1 MKALPLLALLFSAY
15 ALASQI
21 EILQTQRNGD
31 VLSVMTKT
39 AYQMSE
45 RESIEEV
52 RRHVLDEQK
61 QYALEYAGNYIRTEN
76 QLESIGDASIS
87 RSKRFIATYAASMT
101 SSKIINESTTSSM
114 QYLQTL
120 EVAIDTQALQKEI
133 QREIKLTKVMQGY
146 DRSIQIKG
154 EGFATQKENAQKD
167 EQFNRERSDTLAKFG
182 RTLINN
188 QFLKCTVSSLE
199 GGTQRT
205 KATYACIYEPPKE
218 ILENYRLY
226 YQTDI
231 CDVKM
236 VERSR
241 DGGTNILGSIA
252 GGLGK
257 VLAYP
262 FTALIHSMEAKVEN
276 SASSDV
282 EFKEVDLEFSNGAG
296 CTSKSVKK
304 EQNLM
309 AVISLYGFKS
319 KITIPVVQERNLLA
333 KAIFTLNFYSNKD
346 VKSIKDISGSLG
358 IYEKLFVPIQFKE
371 NYSLYETKTDQKRNQ

>member
-1 MKALPLLALLFSAY
+1 MKALLFFILIFSTCTF
-15 ALASQI
+15 ASQI

-31 VLSVMTKT
+31 VLSVTTKT
-39 AYQMSE
+39 VYQMSE

-61 QYALEYAGNYIRTEN
+61 QYVLEYAGNYIRTEN

-101 SSKIINESTTSSM
+101 SSKIINESTSSSM

-133 QREIKLTKVMQGY
+133 QREIKLTKVMEGY
-146 DRSIQIKG
+146 DRSIQMKG
-154 EGFATQKENAQKD
+154 EGFATQKENTHKD
-167 EQFNRERSDTLAKFG
+167 AQFNRERSDTLAKFG

-252 GGLGK
+252 GGLGT
-257 VLAYP
+257 VLVYP

-282 EFKEVDLEFSNGAG
+282 EFKEVDLEFSSGAG
-296 CTSKSVKK
+296 CTREWVKK

-319 KITIPVVQERNLLA
+319 KITIPVVQEGRVLVSAAFNLTYASIRHSLDA
-333 KAIFTLNFYSNKD
+333 PDVSAGLIIQEDKIEPIVFKDDYSVFLPDN
-346 VKSIKDISGSLG
+346 
-358 IYEKLFVPIQFKE
+358 
-371 NYSLYETKTDQKRNQ
+371 

>member
-31 VLSVMTKT
+31 VLSVITKT

-61 QYALEYAGNYIRTEN
+61 QYVLEYAGNYIRTEN

-87 RSKRFIATYAASMT
+87 RSKRFIATYAACMT
-101 SSKIINESTTSSM
+101 SSKIINEFTTSSM

-120 EVAIDTQALQKEI
+120 EVSIDTQELQKEI
-133 QREIKLTKVMQGY
+133 QREINLTKVMQGY
-146 DRSIQIKG
+146 DQSTQIKR
-154 EGFATQKENAQKD
+154 EGFSAQMENAQKD

-199 GGTQRT
+199 GGTQRI

-236 VERSR
+236 VERSN
-241 DGGTNILGSIA
+241 DGSTNILGSIV

-257 VLAYP
+257 VSAFP
-262 FTALIHSMEAKVEN
+262 FTALIHSMEARVEN

-282 EFKEVDLEFSNGAG
+282 EFKEVDVEFSSGAG

-309 AVISLYGFKS
+309 SVISLYGFKS
-319 KITIPVVQERNLLA
+319 KITIPVVQEGNLLA
-333 KAIFTLNFYSNKD
+333 KATFTLIFFSNEDAKN
-346 VKSIKDISGSLG
+346 IKDISGSLG
-358 IYEKLFVPIQFKE
+358 IYERVIVPIQFKE
-371 NYSLYETKTDQKRNQ
+371 NYSLFKLETDQIRKQ